1 MAERK
6 RAIHAGHRRRVEEEF
21 LTRGIEGWPDHRVLE
36 LLLFYAI
43 PRVDVN
49 PLAHELIDR
58 FGSLDRVLDA
68 LPEELM
74 KVKVAVGAR
83 EISVTKYAATLLK
96 LIPAMTGRYLEGR
109 TGPGIIIHTAAE
121 AGHALAP
128 YFYGARTEMVYIL
141 CLDAKTKLVGVR
153 KISEGNNT
161 NSDVTIRRVAEEC
174 LALQA
179 SFCYLAH
186 NHVSGLA
193 LPSPEDMN
201 TTAVIREVLRPLGV
215 EVLDHLVFV
224 DGDFVSGEETRRSGR
239 AGGFRLLRVS
249 QN

>member
-1 MAERK
+1 MVKKKKAV
-6 RAIHAGHRRRVEEEF
+6 HAGHRERVKEEF
-21 LTRGIEGWPDHRVLE
+21 LARGIEGWPDHRVLE

-43 PRVDVN
+43 PRRDVN
-49 PLAHELIDR
+49 ALAHELLDR

-74 KVKVAVGAR
+74 KKRGAETAGVSKHAAV
-83 EISVTKYAATLLK
+83 LLK

-109 TGPGIIIHTAAE
+109 TGPGTIIHTTAE

-128 YFYGARTEMVYIL
+128 YFYGARNEMVYVL
-141 CLDAKTKLVGVR
+141 CLDAKEKLVGIR
-153 KISEGNNT
+153 RISEGNNT

-201 TTAVIREVLRPLGV
+201 ATAVVREALRPLEV

-224 DGDFVSGEETRRSGR
+224 DGDFVSGEETRRSGKP
-239 AGGFRLLRVS
+239 GGFRLLHVS